1 MARECSVCGKRAVFG
16 NMFARRGMAK
26 YLGGVGIKTT
36 GVTRRQFRPNLQK
49 IRVEEKNGTRHKAK
63 VCTQCIRSGL
73 VKKPIRRDI
82 PEGLLNRMRAEAEAK
97 TPEGRKKAAAKKA
110 ERRRQRRATMR
121 AKTAAKAAGKAAPG
135 GKAPP
140 APPAPKGPA
149 PKGKK

>member
-97 TPEGRKKAAAKKA
+97 TPEGRKKSAAKKA
-110 ERRRQRRATMR
+110 ERRRARRATTR
-121 AKTAAKAAGKAAPG
+121 AKAAG

-140 APPAPKGPA
+140 AAPPAPKGPA